1 MNKQNERI
9 TALQTIIE
17 RAQNKKEETK
27 NSAFEVTKLSL
38 EFKLKFFSSFKI
50 KQQHDK
56 LKEELA
62 EIELQT
68 KDVDP
73 E

>member
-1 MNKQNERI
+1 VNKQNERI

-17 RAQNKKEETK
+17 QAQSKREEMK
-27 NSAFEVTKLSL
+27 NSAFEVNYSSNSNRNFL
-38 EFKLKFFSSFKI
+38 SFKI

-62 EIELQT
+62 EIEDQT
-68 KDVDP
+68 KDIDP

>member
-17 RAQNKKEETK
+17 KAQNKKEETK
-27 NSAFEVTKLSL
+27 NSAFEVVKLSRK
-38 EFKLKFFSSFKI
+38 FKLKFFSSFKI